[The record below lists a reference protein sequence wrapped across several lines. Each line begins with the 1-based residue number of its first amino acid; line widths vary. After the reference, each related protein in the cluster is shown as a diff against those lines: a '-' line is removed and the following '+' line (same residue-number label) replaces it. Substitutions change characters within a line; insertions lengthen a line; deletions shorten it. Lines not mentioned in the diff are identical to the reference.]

1 MSSSSNS
8 SLSAFEIDLGDTGE
22 GVEVR
27 VKASINN
34 NIITQPQTLS
44 PTNEPSLGIYET
56 NLEDWDVD
64 SNAIPKPS
72 NPSKSAQK
80 FEMIVPRHKFSS
92 LFEEKPAIKPQTFNA
107 SARFNKFK
115 EKVTEKVQKLGK
127 VLAEEQAKQCTFKP
141 EILNKR
147 KNRTFSEFLSNVQK
161 FDKKKQEKIRE
172 KLNEEDL
179 KIEKIRA
186 CSNPK
191 LCEKS
196 LEILAKQEEKK
207 TVKKIRTL
215 QKSFDSELHT
225 HKPQINQRS
234 REMPRHQSVDEI
246 LFNDSKRRQS
256 KTPSDS
262 IPKTKIF
269 SPSPI
274 NSKSDQV
281 LLTKF
286 KKSFQEQFSNLD
298 IEKSFKLNYSKFLL
312 LLQNLG
318 LTSKSPQKIN
328 IHRKLCIEIW
338 NLIGGFQE
346 NFVHF
351 SNLQTILLCIMN
363 FKILS
368 LPTHHYSPS
377 LGYLV
382 NGVYCVR
389 VEEIL
394 KIHQKFLPLY
404 EEKNL
409 SRPKSLEV
417 SFQSRKKGKKKADTV
432 REEELIHGKI
442 RMLAKQ
448 EILRQK
454 KVTEEVAECSFQP
467 KIKRGPRTHASSS
480 DLNDTSH
487 TIYSVFSETKTNIQ
501 TRGEILY
508 EYSKLYNRQIPK
520 TSSVIVESPIKKAKS
535 CIIKPN
541 SKKLKKTEDFQEIKG
556 VRELISRLRNAKKST
571 DTTNP
576 CKPFSFNIQQK
587 IDFTKLDLISS
598 SSSDSS
604 PITPSQMSD
613 SSKLQIK
620 VYLPDG
626 KKSIFKYHNGDN
638 KKSLIDSF
646 ILKNNIGADFESICR
661 NKLIQILS
669 NYP

>member
-1 MSSSSNS
+1 MISSSNTS
-8 SLSAFEIDLGDTGE
+8 FSDFEIDPGDTGE

-34 NIITQPQTLS
+34 IIINQPQTLS
-44 PTNEPSLGIYET
+44 PKDELVLGIEET
-56 NLEDWDVD
+56 NLEVWEVD
-64 SNAIPKPS
+64 SSAVRKPS
-72 NPSKSAQK
+72 TPSKSSQK
-80 FEMIVPRHKFSS
+80 TEMIVPRHKFSS
-92 LFEEKPAIKPQTFNA
+92 LFDEKPSIRPHTFNA
-107 SARFNKFK
+107 SARFYKFK
-115 EKVTEKVQKLGK
+115 EKVTEKVEKLGK
-127 VLAEEQAKQCTFKP
+127 VLEDEQAKQCTFKP

-172 KLNEEDL
+172 KMEEEDY
-179 KIEKIRA
+179 KIEKIRSS
-186 CSNPK
+186 SNPK

-196 LEILAKQEEKK
+196 LEILAKQEGKK
-207 TVKKIRTL
+207 TVKKFRTL
-215 QKSFDSELHT
+215 QSFDTELHT
-225 HKPQINQRS
+225 HRPQINPRS
-234 REMPRHQSVDEI
+234 QEMRRQQSVDEI
-246 LFNDSKRRQS
+246 LYKDAKRRQTQ
-256 KTPSDS
+256 TPIDLG
-262 IPKTKIF
+262 PKSNF

-281 LLTKF
+281 LVTKF
-286 KKSFQEQFSNLD
+286 IKSYQEQFTKLD

-318 LTSKSPQKIN
+318 FTSKSPQKIN

-351 SNLQTILLCIMN
+351 SNLQTMLLCIMN
-363 FKILS
+363 FKNPSVPI
-368 LPTHHYSPS
+368 HHNSPS
-377 LGYLV
+377 VGYLI
-382 NGVYCVR
+382 NGIYCVR

-417 SFQSRKKGKKKADTV
+417 SFQARKKGKKKADTV

-442 RMLAKQ
+442 RMLARQ

-454 KVTEEVAECSFQP
+454 KVSEEVAECSFKP
-467 KIKRGPRTHASSS
+467 KIKRGPRTYASSS

-520 TSSVIVESPIKKAKS
+520 MSSMIVESPIKKAKS
-535 CIIKPN
+535 CILKRNP
-541 SKKLKKTEDFQEIKG
+541 KKAQKNEDFKEIKG
-556 VRELISRLRNAKKST
+556 VRELISRLRNARKSS

-576 CKPFSFNIQQK
+576 RKPFNFNTEQK
-587 IDFTKLDLISS
+587 TDFAKLDLNSS

-604 PITPSQMSD
+604 PLAPSQISD
-613 SSKLQIK
+613 CSKLQIK

-626 KKSIFKYHNGDN
+626 KKPIFKYHSGDN

-646 ILKNNIGADFESICR
+646 ILKNNIQTDLEPMCR
-661 NKLIQILS
+661 NKLTQILS